1 MSIHSSLKTKSGALN
16 QHRNVL
22 TRDERVAK
30 LTQADRF
37 KAGQSSPLG
46 MPKVLSVKVS
56 AGKKPKKEPAAAAAP
71 AAGGAQPDAKKK

>member
-30 LTQADRF
+30 LSAADRF
-37 KAGQSSPLG
+37 AAGKNSPLG
-46 MPKVLSVKVS
+46 LPKVLSIKVA
-56 AGKKPKKEPAAAAAP
+56 AGKKPKKEAAAGDAA
-71 AAGGAQPDAKKK
+71 AKPDAKKK